1 MLARD
6 WYYNERWQ
14 IGLGSAVASR
24 HEHSSF
30 GGVFERRL
38 SDVGFTVLPAD
49 YHAPLHGTSLLRK
62 LKPGEQN

>member
-1 MLARD
+1 MNGGRS
-6 WYYNERWQ
+6 
-14 IGLGSAVASR
+14 GSAPRSPRATNIPAL
-24 HEHSSF
+24 
-30 GGVFERRL
+30 GGVIERRL